1 LLDDGHA
8 FAKLTT
14 KADRKVSTG
23 EDMMRLV
30 VSMTLAACAVA
41 LVSTATQAQTP
52 TPAPAPAA
60 AAPAP
65 PSAGGT
71 PEAVPFDIPYGQSIG
86 LERAKEVM
94 AAAEAEAKKR
104 NWKMNIAVVD
114 TNGELVQFERME
126 GAQIGSGSISIGKAR
141 TAARFRRESRAF
153 YNAFETGHGYVA
165 TLDPTLV
172 ASPGGFPLVEGGKLI
187 GAVGCS
193 GGTGDQDAAVCKMGA
208 EVVK

>member
-1 LLDDGHA
+1 
-8 FAKLTT
+8 
-14 KADRKVSTG
+14 
-23 EDMMRLV
+23 MRSI
-30 VSMTLAACAVA
+30 VSMSLAACALAV
-41 LVSTATQAQTP
+41 VSTPTFAQS
-52 TPAPAPAA
+52 PAPAA
-60 AAPAP
+60 PPAQ

-71 PEAVPFDIPYGQSIG
+71 PDTVPFDIPYGMSIG
-86 LERAKEVM
+86 LERAKQVM
-94 AAAEAEAKKR
+94 AAAEAEAKRR

-126 GAQIGSGSISIGKAR
+126 GAQIASGNISVGKAR
-141 TAARFRRESRAF
+141 TAARFRRESRAL
-153 YNAFETGHGYVA
+153 YNAYETGHAYTG

-193 GGTGDQDAAVCKMGA
+193 GGTGDQDAAVCKVGA

>member
-1 LLDDGHA
+1 
-8 FAKLTT
+8 
-14 KADRKVSTG
+14 
-23 EDMMRLV
+23 MMRSI

-41 LVSTATQAQTP
+41 ALSSSALAQ
-52 TPAPAPAA
+52 TPAPATP
-60 AAPAP
+60 PAP

-71 PEAVPFDIPYGQSIG
+71 PAAVPFDISYCLSIG
-86 LERAKEVM
+86 LERAKQVM
-94 AAAEAEAKKR
+94 AAAEAEAKRR

-126 GAQIGSGSISIGKAR
+126 GAQIASGSISIGKAR
-141 TAARFRRESRAF
+141 TAARFRRESRLF
-153 YNAFETGHGYVA
+153 FNAFESGHGYVA

-193 GGTGDQDAAVCKMGA
+193 GGTGDQDAAVCKVGA
-208 EVVK
+208 DVVNSASH

>member
-1 LLDDGHA
+1 
-8 FAKLTT
+8 
-14 KADRKVSTG
+14 
-23 EDMMRLV
+23 MRSV
-30 VSMTLAACAVA
+30 VSMSLAACAIAVMSSPA
-41 LVSTATQAQTP
+41 FAQA
-52 TPAPAPAA
+52 PAPAPAA
-60 AAPAP
+60 PPAP

-71 PEAVPFDIPYGQSIG
+71 PDAMPFDIPYGVSIG
-86 LERAKEVM
+86 LEHAKQLV

-126 GAQIGSGSISIGKAR
+126 GAQIASGPISVGKAR

-153 YNAFETGHGYVA
+153 YNAYETGHGYVA

-187 GAVGCS
+187 GAIGCS
-193 GGTGDQDAAVCKMGA
+193 GGTGDQDAATCKAGA
-208 EVVK
+208 DLMK

>member
-1 LLDDGHA
+1 
-8 FAKLTT
+8 
-14 KADRKVSTG
+14 
-23 EDMMRLV
+23 MRLI

-41 LVSTATQAQTP
+41 LMTSPTLAQQT
-52 TPAPAPAA
+52 PAPAA
-60 AAPAP
+60 APPAQP
-65 PSAGGT
+65 PAGGT
-71 PEAVPFDIPYGQSIG
+71 PDVMPFDIPYGQSIG
-86 LERAKEVM
+86 LEHAKEVM

-126 GAQIGSGSISIGKAR
+126 GAQIASGSISIGKAR

-153 YNAFETGHGYVA
+153 YNAFEAGHGYVA

-193 GGTGDQDAAVCKMGA
+193 GGTGDQDAAICKVGA
-208 EVVK
+208 EIVK